1 MTRFAR
7 NTWRGL
13 LSAVLAAALTLPLL
27 SLPEPAHAANEA
39 VAIDLGQ
46 MLGAPTYRGTGF
58 LYGLSQDGSEPV
70 GTLLSDLKPRLFR
83 GGGAGLPGGAWA
95 VGGYDGYLPRF
106 NSVRDQYN
114 RVNALGAHY
123 QILVSDIWG
132 SDGRTI
138 PDNNQPIFPGDNGNW
153 TSWEQFLTQLV
164 QDKKANH
171 MTNARYDIWNEP
183 DGAYFWPR
191 SAAQYSEMWKRS
203 VQLIRSLDPDAV
215 IVGPGYGGFNTN
227 QLSAWLDYAK
237 ANNVLPDILDWH
249 FSADPVADAQTAR
262 DLLSSKNI
270 TSIDGFTI
278 GEYIWQAEQN
288 SGYTAWYLA
297 RLEKAGV
304 LGANHAIWDHC
315 CNYGL
320 LDDTL
325 TPDSA
330 TKGQWWTYKTYADM
344 TGTLVATVPSAK
356 IDGVASKDAAKQSA
370 LILLGNKGGYIGN
383 VDVSISRFESAAY
396 LVGSNGRVHVTVSQ
410 IGNADPVTAPSVTLS
425 LDAAVQNQSI
435 QFSIPWTYAANAYKI
450 TLEPSTGSGDPT
462 HEYQAEQALLS
473 GGAKVMTDHTGY
485 TGSGFVAGYEFQGAS
500 TQFTVQAPSLAN
512 YDVELRYANGSGS
525 AKALSIYVN
534 GVKIKQTAL
543 AALSNWDS
551 WGTQTETLRLQA
563 GVNTIAY
570 KFESGD
576 SGPVNLDKIK
586 LSPPLTSG
594 SLIPGRIEAEDFIGM
609 FGVQTETTGDSGGGQ
624 NVGFID
630 NGEWMDYG
638 VQVQSTGAYT
648 FSVRVASPNS
658 TGKIQ
663 LKDGAG
669 SVLSTLNV
677 PNTGEWQTYTTVS
690 GTVGLQA
697 GYQVLHL
704 DVPNGGFNINWLDFA
719 VSSAPASYLYQA
731 EYASLSGGAKVM
743 TDHAD
748 YMGTGFVAGY
758 EAGGAA
764 TEFTVNVPT
773 GEAYNTTLRYAN
785 GSGITRTV
793 SIYVNGAKVKQTSL
807 PALANWD
814 VWGTQTENLTLQ
826 AGSNTITY
834 KFDAGDNGLINLDQI
849 ELRL

>member
-1 MTRFAR
+1 MTGFTRK
-7 NTWRGL
+7 TWRGL
-13 LSAVLAAALTLPLL
+13 LSAVLAAALALPLL
-27 SLPEPAHAANEA
+27 SLPVPAHAANEA
-39 VAIDLGQ
+39 VTIDLSQ
-46 MLGAPTYRGTGF
+46 TLGAPTYRGTGF
-58 LYGLSQDGSEPV
+58 LYGLSQDGSAPA
-70 GTLLSDLKPRLFR
+70 GTLLSDLKPKLFR

-95 VGGYDGYLPRF
+95 VGGYNGYLPRF
-106 NSVRDQYN
+106 NSVKDQYN
-114 RVNALGAHY
+114 RVNAVGASY

-153 TSWEQFLTQLV
+153 SSWEQFLTQLV
-164 QDKKANH
+164 QDKMANN

-203 VQLIRSLDPDAV
+203 VQLIRSLDPNAV
-215 IVGPGYGGFNTN
+215 IVGPGYGGFNAN
-227 QLSAWLDYAK
+227 QLSDWLDYAK

-249 FSADPVADAQTAR
+249 FSADPVADVQTAR
-262 DLLSSKNI
+262 SLLSAKNI

-297 RLEKAGV
+297 RLEKADV

-330 TKGQWWTYKTYADM
+330 TTGQWWTYKTYADM
-344 TGTLVATVPSAK
+344 TGTLVSTVPSAR

-370 LILLGNKGGYIGN
+370 LILLGNKGSYIGN
-383 VDVSISRFESAAY
+383 VDVNISHVDSAAY

-410 IGNADPVTAPSVTLS
+410 IGNSDPITAPSVTLS

-450 TLEPSTGSGDPT
+450 ELVPSTGSGEPT
-462 HEYQAEQALLS
+462 NEYQAEQALLS

-485 TGSGFVAGYEFQGAS
+485 TGSGFVAGYEFRGAS

-525 AKALSIYVN
+525 AKTLSVYVN
-534 GVKIKQTAL
+534 GVKIKQTSL
-543 AALSNWDS
+543 AALSDWDS

-563 GVNTIAY
+563 GSNTIAY
-570 KFESGD
+570 SSDAED
-576 SGPVNLDKIK
+576 SGPVNLDKIT
-586 LSPPLTSG
+586 LGPPLTSG
-594 SLIPGRIEAEDFIGM
+594 SVIPGRIEAEDYIGM
-609 FGVQTETTGDSGGGQ
+609 FGVQTETTGDNGGGQ

-630 NGEWMDYG
+630 DNDWMDYG

-648 FSVRVASPNS
+648 FSVRVASPNA

-669 SVLSTLNV
+669 SVLSTINV
-677 PNTGEWQTYTTVS
+677 PNTGGWQTYTTVS
-690 GTVGLQA
+690 QTVGLQA
-697 GYQVLHL
+697 GYQVLRL
-704 DVPNGGFNINWLDFA
+704 YMPNGGFNINWLDFA
-719 VSSAPASYLYQA
+719 ASTTPATYIYQA

-743 TDHAD
+743 SDHAD
-748 YMGTGFVAGY
+748 YLGTGFVAGY
-758 EAGGAA
+758 EGSGAA
-764 TEFTVNVPT
+764 TEFTVDVPA
-773 GEAYNTTLRYAN
+773 GGAYNTTLRYAN

-793 SIYVNGAKVKQTSL
+793 SIYVNGVKIKQTSL

-814 VWGTQTENLTLQ
+814 VWGTQAESLNLQ
-826 AGSNTITY
+826 AGGNTITY

-849 ELRL
+849 ELRQ